1 MLLTPTILIIG
12 GIILVGAIAL
22 IVIGVILAPRAASGD
37 VQVRLE
43 EYASRTT
50 PVTLEEI
57 ELSQPFSE
65 RILIPILQT
74 ISHSVVRLT
83 PKEVMEKA
91 RRDLEIAGRPVR
103 SPEIFMGIK
112 AAAGATLFIFA
123 LLILSIMGQPILS
136 RILFS
141 IIGAVIGY
149 ILPGVW
155 LGSKIKQRQEE
166 IIKSL
171 PDALDLLVICVEAG
185 LGFEG
190 AMAKVAEKWDNE
202 LSRAFARVLQEIRLG
217 KLRIDALREM
227 DKNMGVSDMTSF
239 VAAII
244 QATQFG
250 VSISKVLRIQSE
262 QMRIQRRQRAEKK
275 AQEAPIKMLFPMVFL
290 IFPSLFIVLLGPA
303 VLKIMDSGVFGN
315 IF

>member
-1 MLLTPTILIIG
+1 MVLTPTILIIG
-12 GIILVGAIAL
+12 GLVIVGAIAL
-22 IVIGVILAPRAASGD
+22 IIIGAIYLPKASSAD
-37 VQVRLE
+37 VQMRLE
-43 EYASRTT
+43 EYASRST

-57 ELSQPFSE
+57 EMSQPFSE
-65 RILIPILQT
+65 RVIIPFLHKIADIFAQM
-74 ISHSVVRLT
+74 T
-83 PKEVMEKA
+83 PQQSREKM
-91 RRDLEIAGRPVR
+91 RRNLELAGRPVK
-103 SPEIFMGIK
+103 SPEVFGAIK
-112 AAAGATLFIFA
+112 LVVGVGLALFAF
-123 LLILSIMGQPILS
+123 LLLSIAKQPVTN
-136 RILFS
+136 RFLFAAIS
-141 IIGAVIGY
+141 GVIGY
-149 ILPGVW
+149 ILPSVW
-155 LGSKIKQRQEE
+155 LGSKIRQRQDE

-227 DKNMGVSDMTSF
+227 ERNMGVAEVTSF

-250 VSISKVLRIQSE
+250 VSIAKVLRIQAE

-303 VLKIMDSGVFGN
+303 VLQIIDSGVLN

>member
-1 MLLTPTILIIG
+1 NKLLFSAIG
-12 GIILVGAIAL
+12 G
-22 IVIGVILAPRAASGD
+22 
-37 VQVRLE
+37 
-43 EYASRTT
+43 
-50 PVTLEEI
+50 
-57 ELSQPFSE
+57 
-65 RILIPILQT
+65 
-74 ISHSVVRLT
+74 
-83 PKEVMEKA
+83 
-91 RRDLEIAGRPVR
+91 
-103 SPEIFMGIK
+103 
-112 AAAGATLFIFA
+112 
-123 LLILSIMGQPILS
+123 
-136 RILFS
+136 
-141 IIGAVIGY
+141 VIGY

-155 LGSKIKQRQEE
+155 LGSKISQRQDEV
-166 IIKSL
+166 IKAL

-217 KLRIDALREM
+217 KLRIEALREM
-227 DKNMGVSDMTSF
+227 DKNLGVAEVTSF

-250 VSISKVLRIQSE
+250 VSIAKVLRIQSE

-303 VLKIMDSGVFGN
+303 VLQILDSGVFGSV
-315 IF
+315 F